1 MRRHAWRGS
10 EELIPDMTL
19 PQPLPVAKPKP
30 SKAKLTT
37 LPETLDS
44 AREAM
49 NREFCLIERL
59 PGIAVI
65 PTLDDPEIHVYSRGE
80 LIQTVCS
87 DRIIN
92 GQNVAS
98 SWMTWPKRNK
108 CLRLAYAPGKE
119 QFFRNQLN
127 TWVRSSINPIE
138 GDLSLW
144 FEYLEHV
151 FSSDPTNRSW
161 LIQWL
166 AYQFQH
172 PGIKMFSAVVFWSK
186 ETSTGKSLFGYIMA
200 ELFGHHNF
208 SEISEGEL
216 HGNFNHWA
224 ARKQFVMGEEIKGS
238 NAQRHADALKAII
251 TRKFVTINT
260 KNTPHYT
267 LPDCINYFFTSNHA
281 EAFFL
286 ENTDRRFFVH
296 QLPEKKLAAEWVH
309 NTFMPWLKAGGYGAI
324 LYWLLNIDLTGF
336 SPTSAAPHTAAR
348 KEMIDANRS
357 ELELWW
363 EELLE
368 SLDTPL
374 VLSLDDLWNSY
385 NSTKPKE
392 RKGQFK
398 RWIKPKLSILYSGHQ
413 IRVDGYKVRVFA
425 ILPLCEAEIQNTE
438 VVRLNSLT
446 SEQLS
451 HNLNESRGRLRDRL
465 S

>member
-1 MRRHAWRGS
+1 MS
-10 EELIPDMTL
+10 SSPNVS
-19 PQPLPVAKPKP
+19 QPALKPVKTAKP
-30 SKAKLTT
+30 KLTT
-37 LPETLDS
+37 LPQTLDS

-65 PTLDDPEIHVYSRGE
+65 PTLEDPEIYVYSRGE

-108 CLRLAYAPGKE
+108 CLRLSYAPGKP
-119 QFFRNQLN
+119 QFFNNQLN
-127 TWVRSSINPIE
+127 TWIRSTVEANE
-138 GDLSLW
+138 GELTLW
-144 FEYLEHV
+144 FEYLDHIFE
-151 FSSDPTNRSW
+151 SDPSNRAW

-166 AYQFQH
+166 AFQFQH

-200 ELFGHHNF
+200 ELFGHYNF

-238 NAQRHADALKAII
+238 NAQRHADALKSVI

-281 EAFFL
+281 EAFYL
-286 ENTDRRFFVH
+286 DNTDRRFFVH
-296 QLPEKKLAAEWVH
+296 QLPEKKLSAEWVH
-309 NTFMPWLKAGGYGAI
+309 QTFMPWLKSGGYGAI
-324 LYWLLNIDLTGF
+324 LHWLMQIYLSNF
-336 SPTSAAPHTAAR
+336 SPTSAAPHTSAR
-348 KEMIDANRS
+348 KAMIEANQS

-363 EELLE
+363 EELIE
-368 SLDTPL
+368 IIDKPL
-374 VLSLDDLWNSY
+374 VLS
-385 NSTKPKE
+385 
-392 RKGQFK
+392 
-398 RWIKPKLSILYSGHQ
+398 
-413 IRVDGYKVRVFA
+413 
-425 ILPLCEAEIQNTE
+425 
-438 VVRLNSLT
+438 
-446 SEQLS
+446 
-451 HNLNESRGRLRDRL
+451 
-465 S
+465 